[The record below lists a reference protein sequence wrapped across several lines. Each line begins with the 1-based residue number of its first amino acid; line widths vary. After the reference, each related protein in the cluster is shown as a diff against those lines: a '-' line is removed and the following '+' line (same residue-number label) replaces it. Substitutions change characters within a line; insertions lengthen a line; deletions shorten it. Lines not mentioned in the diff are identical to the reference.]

1 MDTFHGISFHLT
13 FTVAPENANEFLKR
27 FGPIVD
33 LVAAEPECEY
43 FEVFQSPEQP
53 GRFRV
58 VEHWSKDKDWFMKVG
73 LDEEL
78 QNKDLR
84 NLDKPFCT
92 RYVLPVMLL
101 TNLSFLLL

>member
-1 MDTFHGISFHLT
+1 MSLSASMDASDGISFHLT
-13 FTVAPENANEFLKR
+13 FTVAPGNADEFLR
-27 FGPIVD
+27 RSRSIFD

-58 VEHWSKDKDWFMKVG
+58 VEHWSRDKDWFMKVS

-78 QNKDLR
+78 QNENLR
-84 NLDKPFCT
+84 NLNEAFHINKH
-92 RYVLPVMLL
+92 VLPVL
-101 TNLSFLLL
+101 